1 MGLVD
6 KHSLRR
12 QEKEKDTEAYLE
24 NAEIDF
30 ILAKLRLAT
39 YKGEEFETFY
49 NVYVKLT
56 DLKK

>member
-1 MGLVD
+1 VD
-6 KHSLRR
+6 RNSLRK
-12 QEKEKDTEAYLE
+12 QEKEKDTEAYLD